1 MKTNDTA
8 PLPGM
13 PDPEETIFNEQMPE
27 SEAPDL
33 PARNTGAEDGGNA
46 DAEQL
51 SGQETDG
58 GEEAGNPDSADTDSA
73 PQADPLSGDPGPSA
87 ESAPAAGR
95 PDLPPAVYCYGL
107 TKTYGAVTALGDL
120 SISLPAGKVI
130 GLLGPNGSGKT
141 TLIKILAGLLIPTSG
156 EALVC
161 GEKPGASSKAFV
173 SYLPERMYFDPGMK
187 VSECVRLFRDF
198 YADFDERRAAYLL
211 SVMDVS
217 PDRRLKTLSKGTK
230 EKVQLIL
237 VMSRRAKLYLLDE
250 PIGGVDPAARD
261 LILSTIV
268 REHEREATVL
278 ISTHLIR
285 DVEPVLDGFVFLN
298 GGKCVMS
305 GEVETIRKQ
314 TGKTLDELF
323 REVFRCS

>member
-1 MKTNDTA
+1 
-8 PLPGM
+8 M
-13 PDPEETIFNEQMPE
+13 PDPEENTENEQLPE
-27 SEAPDL
+27 SDAPELAAPNSGPDSDAPQEGGEL
-33 PARNTGAEDGGNA
+33 AE
-46 DAEQL
+46 EESVL
-51 SGQETDG
+51 SASENTDG
-58 GEEAGNPDSADTDSA
+58 AGQVPA
-73 PQADPLSGDPGPSA
+73 PQNAEESVSGDPGLSGP
-87 ESAPAAGR
+87 PAQH
-95 PDLPPAVYCYGL
+95 PLPPAVYCYGL
-107 TKTYGAVTALGDL
+107 TKSFGAVEALGDL
-120 SISLPAGKVI
+120 RISLPAGKVI

-141 TLIKILAGLLIPTSG
+141 TLIKILAGLLKPTAG
-156 EALVC
+156 EALVY

-211 SVMDVS
+211 SAMDV
-217 PDRRLKTLSKGTK
+217 PQDRRLKTLSKGTK

-268 REHEREATVL
+268 SEHDPEATVL

-305 GEVETIRKQ
+305 GEVEAVRKE
-314 TGKTLDELF
+314 TGRTLDELF